1 MALFRL
7 LIPLLVVLT
16 VVYVGIS
23 LYSRWVRKSKLEA
36 HWDKKRL
43 TGDREAF
50 VKRGLDKYDRSLK
63 RKLILGVYVVPF
75 VVIASIVYFINY
87 T

>member
-7 LIPLLVVLT
+7 LIPLFVVLT
-16 VVYVGIS
+16 IIYAGIS
-23 LYSRWVRKSKLEA
+23 LYSRWVRKTKLVA
-36 HWDKKRL
+36 HWDKKAL

-50 VKRGLDKYDRSLK
+50 VKRGLEKYDRSLK

-75 VVIASIVYFINY
+75 VVIVSIVYFINY